1 MPFLDF
7 LSSFYFYF
15 LENTV
20 PNFLPFRCFIFLQ
33 FFFVISF
40 SDLSNQRME
49 NVVDVLSVSRARLV
63 ERAAKFCCKCLS
75 FLGLYHPLG
84 LLEVNLVGHQ
94 DHRHIL
100 RGPHL
105 GDQGA
110 VLYSLIEAVS
120 VSDAVAD
127 DEALPTTHVLFPHG
141 GEL

>member
-1 MPFLDF
+1 
-7 LSSFYFYF
+7 
-15 LENTV
+15 
-20 PNFLPFRCFIFLQ
+20 
-33 FFFVISF
+33 
-40 SDLSNQRME
+40 ME

-120 VSDAVAD
+120 A
-127 DEALPTTHVLFPHG
+127 T
-141 GEL
+141 